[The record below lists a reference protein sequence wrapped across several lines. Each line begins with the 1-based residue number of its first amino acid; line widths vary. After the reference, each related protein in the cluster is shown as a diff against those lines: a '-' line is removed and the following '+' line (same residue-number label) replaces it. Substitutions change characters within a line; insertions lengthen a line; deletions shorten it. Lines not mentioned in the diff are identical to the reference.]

1 MLGINNPVKIAKAK
15 TGEIM
20 SLLKLQNTE
29 IRINGEPVI
38 LTKETLVSTCNWFA
52 DNSLKQI
59 AEASDPDTKCPVND
73 LDSFIEQMT
82 AQAQQYKSANF
93 VPSLTFWQRAYFL
106 QSGESVAILY

>member
-1 MLGINNPVKIAKAK
+1 
-15 TGEIM
+15 M
-20 SLLKLQNTE
+20 SLLKLQDTE
-29 IRINGEPVI
+29 ILIHGTPVI
-38 LTKETLVSTCNWFA
+38 LTKDTLTKACNWFA

-59 AEASDPDTKCPVND
+59 AEALDPDTKWPVTD

-82 AQAQQYKSANF
+82 AQADQYRSANF